1 MPMVTNMTER
11 VKVASGKIR
20 KGKVQTH
27 GENMDDPWEGE
38 KVNKGQQDKTIKPN
52 QLDKDPKP
60 YISQNA
66 SGEPMTH
73 SH

>member
-1 MPMVTNMTER
+1 M
-11 VKVASGKIR
+11 
-20 KGKVQTH
+20 KGSRIKQIN
-27 GENMDDPWEGE
+27 E
-38 KVNKGQQDKTIKPN
+38 GQQDKTIKPN

-66 SGEPMTH
+66 SGESMTH